1 MKFIKS
7 IFLVLGLVSLT
18 FTTYAKNRPAQR
30 WSEEKANEWYA
41 HHNWPVGV
49 NYVCATAINQFEMW
63 QAESFDPKTMD
74 AELGRAEKLGFNT
87 IRVFLHDMV
96 WEADPQGFKERINTF
111 LNISKKHNLQ
121 VIMTLF
127 TNGGNFN
134 NPHLGKQPESVQG
147 VHNSQWL
154 QSPGA
159 EVVNDPKQ
167 WGRLEKYVK
176 DVLTTFKD
184 DDRILLWCLYNEP
197 ENFKHDARSLP
208 LLREVFKWG
217 REVNPS
223 QPLSSPI
230 WTCPGFHGVRSN
242 FPIISFLGENCDVMT
257 FHCYNNAEEMETFIK
272 FMQQYKRPIICQEY
286 MGRPRSTFFEIMP
299 ILKREKV
306 GAISW
311 GLTAGKCNFHLQWSS
326 KAGDPEPKV
335 WFHDIFR
342 LDGTPYSE
350 AEIRFIKKMTGKT
363 PPVVTRERWS
373 EKKVTE
379 WYSKWGWLRGCNFI
393 PSTAIN
399 QLEMWQAET
408 FDATAID
415 HELGFAENIGMNC
428 MRVYLHHLA
437 WQIDK
442 EGFKNRMNQYLDI
455 AGKHGISTIFVLFDD
470 CWNPTYAAGTQ
481 PDPKPGIHNSGWVR
495 DPGNLLFDDST
506 LIDTLEIYAKDI
518 LNTFRHD
525 KRIVFWDLYNEPG
538 NNALGNRSLPL
549 LQIVFEWG
557 RTINPDQPLSAGVW
571 DNKLKELTRYQLDES
586 DIISYHN
593 YKDVEHHKTTIDSLK
608 RFNRPIICTEY
619 MARRDKSFFQTIMPM
634 LKENNIGAINWGLVA
649 GKTNTIFAWK
659 NPMPDV
665 KEPPVWFHDIFRKD
679 GSVFSQEEIDCIKQL
694 TGKK

>member
-1 MKFIKS
+1 MRRIS
-7 IFLVLGLVSLT
+7 IILLACLAMNVF
-18 FTTYAKNRPAQR
+18 AKTQSSNGR
-30 WSEEKANEWYA
+30 WSEEKARAWYTQQA
-41 HHNWPVGV
+41 WPVGV
-49 NYVCATAINQFEMW
+49 NYVAATAINQIEMW
-63 QAESFDPKTMD
+63 QAESFDPQTMD
-74 AELGRAEKLGFNT
+74 MEMQRVEDLGFNT
-87 IRVFLHDMV
+87 VRIFLHDLV
-96 WEADPQGFKERINTF
+96 WQVDPKGMKQRLGQFFDICEKHHLKVIVTF
-111 LNISKKHNLQ
+111 
-121 VIMTLF
+121 F
-127 TNGGNFN
+127 TNGGK
-134 NPHLGKQPESVQG
+134 PTQPEAKMGKQIESIQG
-147 VHNSQWL
+147 VHNSGWL
-154 QSPGA
+154 QTPKA
-159 EVVNDPKQ
+159 EIVNNPSQ
-167 WGRLEKYVK
+167 WAPLKKYVQDILK
-176 DVLTTFKD
+176 TFKND
-184 DDRILLWCLYNEP
+184 KRVLMWCLYNEP
-197 ENFKHDARSLP
+197 QNFNRRADSMG
-208 LLREVFKWG
+208 LLRAVFQWA
-217 REVNPS
+217 REINPS
-223 QPLSSPI
+223 QPLTSPI
-230 WTCPGFHGVRSN
+230 WGIPAKDTAMD
-242 FPIISFLGENCDVMT
+242 IISFLGENCDVMSI
-257 FHCYNNAEEMETFIK
+257 HCYKKPAEMEAFIK
-272 FMQQYKRPIICQEY
+272 QMKRFNRPIICQEY
-286 MGRPRSTFFEIMP
+286 MGRPESTFQEIMP
-299 ILKREKV
+299 ILKRENV

-311 GLTAGKCNFHLQWSS
+311 GLTNGKCNFHVHWTSQ
-326 KAGDPEPKV
+326 AGDPEPKV

-373 EKKVTE
+373 EKKATE

-415 HELGFAENIGMNC
+415 HELRLAENIGMNC

-470 CWNPTYAAGTQ
+470 CWNPTYDAGTQ

-495 DPGNLLFDDST
+495 DPGNLLFDDAN